1 MKYRF
6 FSHIIIS
13 SSICSFNYKPKD
25 IFLFSPAIFLPFYF
39 RELIG
44 DIFFSPAIIEP
55 NDRHRPIGFL
65 LKDAHFVIVM

>member
-44 DIFFSPAIIEP
+44 DIFLV
-55 NDRHRPIGFL
+55 RPSLNPMIGIDL
-65 LKDAHFVIVM
+65 